1 MGTIMHSQETDSG
14 AAERLP
20 ILEHVA
26 GNLRR
31 LRRAAG
37 FSQEALAE
45 ASGVSRRMLVNIER
59 GDANVSLA
67 TLDRI
72 AAALNVLFVDL
83 VRDADGAGRSRIQA
97 LAWAGAGP
105 ESRGTLLAGA
115 PATHAAELW
124 IWSLGAGDRYVSEPD
139 GDGWHDMIY
148 VIEGRLTVHLA
159 DGPRIIEAGDF
170 HSFASNQ
177 PYTYENAGPTRVRF
191 LRNVIY

>member
-1 MGTIMHSQETDSG
+1 MHSQEADSG
-14 AAERLP
+14 AAERPP

-67 TLDRI
+67 VLDRI

-83 VRDADGAGRSRIQA
+83 VRDADLPDRSRIQA
-97 LAWAGAGP
+97 LAWAGTSP

-159 DGPRIIEAGDF
+159 DGARVIEAGDF

-177 PYTYENAGPTRVRF
+177 PYIYENTGTTRVRF